1 MNKGNEKGIYV
12 FHNNSLRRNLK
23 MQWQDQIT
31 TQEILRLSN
40 MRPTTEPRN
49 KMQKMEIFRPKKTT
63 ITSDCNIAL
72 SWTHEGRRK
81 RGRRKTTRRRTDET
95 EREES
100 GRRSWTANRD
110 GDPGLRRGLRLQT
123 EMDGDLLAVDP
134 YVPQGTKRIGTC
146 ILQKLFT

>member
-1 MNKGNEKGIYV
+1 MNKGDEKRIDV

-49 KMQKMEIFRPKKTT
+49 KMQKMEVFRPKKTT

-81 RGRRKTTRRRTDET
+81 RGRRKTTRKRTDET
-95 EREES
+95 ERERKWTEILDCQQ
-100 GRRSWTANRD
+100 RWRSWSEARVAAANRD
-110 GDPGLRRGLRLQT
+110 GWRP
-123 EMDGDLLAVDP
+123 P
-134 YVPQGTKRIGTC
+134 IC
-146 ILQKLFT
+146 

>member
-1 MNKGNEKGIYV
+1 
-12 FHNNSLRRNLK
+12 
-23 MQWQDQIT
+23 
-31 TQEILRLSN
+31 

-95 EREES
+95 ERE
-100 GRRSWTANRD
+100 RKVD
-110 GDPGLRRGLRLQT
+110 GDPGLPT
-123 EMDGDLLAVDP
+123 EME
-134 YVPQGTKRIGTC
+134 
-146 ILQKLFT
+146 ILD